1 MACFC
6 CFCFCCCCYFLLHRE
21 TARPLSQAWDIL
33 GKQLHTP
40 HQLQGDGIDRVCHL
54 LFY

>member
-1 MACFC
+1 VSWPGQ
-6 CFCFCCCCYFLLHRE
+6 LL
-21 TARPLSQAWDIL
+21 QM
-33 GKQLHTP
+33 P